1 MSARCMPPGLHF
13 TGPAQY
19 RLRSVAEVNQSIL
32 EVTLRRALR
41 GPQRPGWNWVV
52 ELGTQILRR
61 RVATAF
67 KMRDVHAARRY
78 LDSVVLTLPAL
89 SEVTVA
95 PAVDGKVR
103 GKWFRPRIEMGGVTV
118 LYIHGGGFSFYPRAY
133 DNFIALIALATK
145 SRMFVPEY
153 RFSPEYRFPAQLE
166 DALAA
171 YRWLLQAGTDPD
183 RLIVGGDSAGGN
195 LTVALL
201 VAARDSNLPLPSL
214 AFALSPPTDFEIT
227 EFRNEECDWIDSRM
241 LLKWADWYC
250 DRAERRNSL
259 VSPLHADLRGLPPIY
274 LQAGRAE
281 VLYDS
286 IRHFADRARSQG
298 ANVVL
303 EAWDDMNHDFQL
315 FGPYAPQSTDALRC
329 LGEVIATHAKALE
342 KSNVIPT

>member
-1 MSARCMPPGLHF
+1 MSARRMLPHLHF

-32 EVTLRRALR
+32 EVTLRRALK
-41 GPQRPGWNWVV
+41 GPKRPGWNWIV

-67 KMRDVHAARRY
+67 KMHDVHEARRY
-78 LDSVVLTLPAL
+78 LDSVELTLPAL

-95 PAVDGKVR
+95 PSVDGKVR
-103 GKWFRPRIEMGGVTV
+103 GKWFSPRNEMSGRTV

-133 DNFIALIALATK
+133 DNFIALIALATE

-153 RFSPEYRFPAQLE
+153 RLSPEYRFPVQLE

-171 YRWLLQAGTDPD
+171 YRWLLQARTDPD
-183 RLIVGGDSAGGN
+183 LLVIGGDSAGGN
-195 LTVALL
+195 LAVALL
-201 VAARDSNLPLPSL
+201 VAVRELNLPLPSL

-227 EFRNEECDWIDSRM
+227 EFRNEEYDWIDSRM

-250 DRAERRNSL
+250 DPVERRNAL
-259 VSPLHADLRGLPPIY
+259 VSSLHADLHGLPLIY

-286 IRHFADRARSQG
+286 IRRFADHARSQG
-298 ANVVL
+298 ANITL
-303 EAWDDMNHDFQL
+303 EAWDDMNHDFQM
-315 FGPYAPQSTDALRC
+315 FGPYASQSADALRR
-329 LGEVIATHAKALE
+329 LGKVITTHSKALE
-342 KSNVIPT
+342 KSNAVST